1 MDKKINSV
9 TKINTFN
16 NLPIMP
22 DIELDN
28 GYKSVP
34 KLEVKYYLNHDSPKI
49 NVNKGEQ
56 EDADIRLTDDIN
68 KILHNNCN
76 SLKNIDTE
84 LLQLLFNKIELF
96 TKIIVNYHDKYNE
109 LLLRVLCLEKILGL
123 KLIKDEDKGIYI
135 NTLNST
141 NNNKGILKKGDIQ
154 DKSKPL
160 KKVTFDFNNSINT
173 RISKGT
179 TNTDINTNSVIN
191 SINDCTNDNS
201 YNIKK
206 TLHNMRNISVDN
218 ISESLSND
226 DIKDL
231 SEDNDENVIQ
241 ISDDETNA
249 NNNNIKIKIE
259 DNNDTDVEMKC
270 ENDTNNK
277 DNNKKIRYYNRKTY
291 YIIIKKSEF
300 KDIQTFFN
308 IKFKPNFFRMN
319 LYKEVNNPTKVL
331 PDSEYRLLKVD
342 FILRTKI
349 LYSYLCMYHIVNTH
363 KHLNIIEDMIKIHFV
378 EVDYMNGNL

>member
-34 KLEVKYYLNHDSPKI
+34 KLEGKYYLNFDSPKT
-49 NVNKGEQ
+49 NENKGDQ
-56 EDADIRLTDDIN
+56 VDADIMLTDDIN
-68 KILHNNCN
+68 KILDNNCN
-76 SLKNIDTE
+76 SFKNIDNE

-135 NTLNST
+135 NTLNNT
-141 NNNKGILKKGDIQ
+141 NNNKSILKKGDIQ
-154 DKSKPL
+154 DKSKRL
-160 KKVTFDFNNSINT
+160 KKVTFDFNNSINN
-173 RISKGT
+173 RISKCT
-179 TNTDINTNSVIN
+179 NNTDINTNSVIN
-191 SINDCTNDNS
+191 RINDCTNDNT

-226 DIKDL
+226 DNKDL

-241 ISDDETNA
+241 ISDDETN
-249 NNNNIKIKIE
+249 E
-259 DNNDTDVEMKC
+259 
-270 ENDTNNK
+270 
-277 DNNKKIRYYNRKTY
+277 
-291 YIIIKKSEF
+291 III
-300 KDIQTFFN
+300 
-308 IKFKPNFFRMN
+308 
-319 LYKEVNNPTKVL
+319 
-331 PDSEYRLLKVD
+331 LK
-342 FILRTKI
+342 LR
-349 LYSYLCMYHIVNTH
+349 
-363 KHLNIIEDMIKIHFV
+363 
-378 EVDYMNGNL
+378 